1 MDLEKTFLKAFLKN
15 FEEESFIVNLWD
27 GEKVI
32 VEECTSKED
41 ALEEMKTMF
50 KDRKSF
56 ERWQKNKA
64 IKFIRKI
71 VKKSP

>member
-32 VEECTSKED
+32 VGEGEPQFTINIKNRVQNYSLC
-41 ALEEMKTMF
+41 
-50 KDRKSF
+50 
-56 ERWQKNKA
+56 QKCA
-64 IKFIRKI
+64 IPKNGDFFLNTLA
-71 VKKSP
+71 